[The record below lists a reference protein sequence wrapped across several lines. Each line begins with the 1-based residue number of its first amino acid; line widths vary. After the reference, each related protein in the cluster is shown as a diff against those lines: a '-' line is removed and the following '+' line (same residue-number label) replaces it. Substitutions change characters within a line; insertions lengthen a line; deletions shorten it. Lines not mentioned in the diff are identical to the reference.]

1 MRSIMDVK
9 DKIRFP
15 MAPETFI
22 EIQEYISCKT
32 IDDKDKELLSM
43 AVELMNQQYDNGYIG
58 APPVHVADV
67 IKSGFAD
74 AGMLTSFMKPEVQN
88 FAEVISCWCMLAY
101 LLGRKRGGYTDV

>member
-9 DKIRFP
+9 DKICFP
-15 MAPETFI
+15 MSPETFI

-43 AVELMNQQYDNGYIG
+43 AVELMNQQYDSGHVG

-67 IKSGFAD
+67 IKSTFAD
-74 AGMLTSFMKPEVQN
+74 AGAMTSFIKPEVQN
-88 FAEVISCWCMLAY
+88 CANVISSWCTLAY